1 MPQNM
6 AKQTRMRYEL
16 AQILRIHANPGD
28 GTAVGTKVVLAQ
40 IFLVLTDEDRNCV
53 SSMIE

>member
-16 AQILRIHANPGD
+16 APILRVHANPGD
-28 GTAVGTKVVLAQ
+28 GTVVGTKVVLAQ
-40 IFLVLTDEDRNCV
+40 IFLVLTD
-53 SSMIE
+53 